1 MQKII
6 LIVCLLLLQLPQ
18 AQAQKLRSFVQS
30 CAWGTLLGAGAGVV
44 SLAFVDKPGDSWSN
58 VAKGASL
65 GLYAGIGYGLYDM
78 NREPEKY
85 QQPDFAI
92 APTFFKGKVDGLQVA
107 GILYSF

>member
-1 MQKII
+1 MKKIFLI
-6 LIVCLLLLQLPQ
+6 LCLVFFQSPVQ
-18 AQAQKLRSFVQS
+18 AQSLRTFVKN

-44 SLAFVDKPGDSWSN
+44 SLAFTDKPNDSWSN

-65 GLYAGIGYGLYDM
+65 GLYVGIGYGLYDM

-92 APTFFKGKVDGLQVA
+92 APRFVDGKVDGVQLA
-107 GILYSF
+107 GTIYSF

>member
-6 LIVCLLLLQLPQ
+6 LTLCLLLSQAPR
-18 AQAQKLRSFVQS
+18 AQAADLRSFVKN

-65 GLYAGIGYGLYDM
+65 GLYAGIGYGLYDA

-92 APTFFKGKVDGLQVA
+92 APTFVEGKVDGVQMA
-107 GILYSF
+107 GVLYSF